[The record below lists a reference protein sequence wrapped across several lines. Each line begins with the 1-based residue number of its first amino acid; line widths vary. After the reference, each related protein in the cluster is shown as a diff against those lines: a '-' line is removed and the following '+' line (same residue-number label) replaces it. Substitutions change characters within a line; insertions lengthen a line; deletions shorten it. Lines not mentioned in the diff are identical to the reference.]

1 MSKSVQYFLNIMVR
15 FFLNFLKSLSTSCKQ
30 SRNCI
35 AQTGERSQRLKDQE
49 RFRSREWDML
59 ILLKSISFHFISSNY
74 VYLIQKRLLDIYLY
88 VLFLVSFFFLKKRRR
103 EKKKRMKGI
112 HFHIFLEVVLNLI
125 SLFIKIDLSYPTGWP
140 FLLIK
145 W

>member
-1 MSKSVQYFLNIMVR
+1 MVW

-35 AQTGERSQRLKDQE
+35 AQTGERSQRLKKQE

-88 VLFLVSFFFLKKRRR
+88 VLFLVSFIFFLRR
-103 EKKKRMKGI
+103 EGRKKKKERMKGI
-112 HFHIFLEVVLNLI
+112 HFHIFLKVVLNLI
-125 SLFIKIDLSYPTGWP
+125 SLFIKIDLRYPTG
-140 FLLIK
+140 
-145 W
+145 